1 MIIIEI
7 IFIML
12 IIGFIVVS
20 IWIYIMNS
28 SKNKKINKYMPIPI
42 NYSIYNNIQKL
53 TLDIVNNI
61 DNYSIDEIN
70 DKINDIVNL
79 YIDDYFPNKTITNIK
94 LFKELKRKETIR
106 LIKNSL
112 FDKYNNDDS
121 YYNYDNINIEIKRNI
136 VLNKMNELNRYFK
149 VLEEMHDIDIIIN
162 E

>member
-1 MIIIEI
+1 
-7 IFIML
+7 ML